1 MNDTQDAAPT
11 PKVKRGSW
19 HQWARDMR
27 AQGYTYA
34 QIAEAVGVSAPAVYF
49 CVNPGKRPPVK
60 KKEKAPLSSVA
71 EDDVPRNQSGK
82 E

>member
-1 MNDTQDAAPT
+1 MEDAQEAVSP
-11 PKVKRGSW
+11 PAIKRGSW

-49 CVNPGKRPPVK
+49 VINPGKRSKLK
-60 KKEKAPLSSVA
+60 KKGGDITSSPPSDPA
-71 EDDVPRNQSGK
+71 ST
-82 E
+82 

>member
-1 MNDTQDAAPT
+1 MSDTQDAAPA

-49 CVNPGKRPPVK
+49 IINPGKRSKPKDKKGAEAAASTPPIV
-60 KKEKAPLSSVA
+60 APQ
-71 EDDVPRNQSGK
+71 D
-82 E
+82 

>member
-19 HQWARDMR
+19 HQWAREMR

-49 CVNPGKRPPVK
+49 VLRPEKRSKPKSKKGAEAAASTPPVTP
-60 KKEKAPLSSVA
+60 AQ
-71 EDDVPRNQSGK
+71 D
-82 E
+82 

>member
-19 HQWARDMR
+19 HQWAREMR

-34 QIAEAVGVSAPAVYF
+34 QIAEAVGVSAPAIYF
-49 CVNPGKRPPVK
+49 VINPGKRSKPKKKGAEVAASTPPVTT
-60 KKEKAPLSSVA
+60 AQ
-71 EDDVPRNQSGK
+71 D
-82 E
+82 

>member
-49 CVNPGKRPPVK
+49 VLNPHKRSKVTKKGAEAAASTPPVA
-60 KKEKAPLSSVA
+60 APQ
-71 EDDVPRNQSGK
+71 D
-82 E
+82 